1 MIEATQPRLK
11 MILPRLDENELAAL
25 CEWSVGLETR
35 HGIAAPSFCKW
46 LDFEIE
52 HEYRRRQSAGA
63 IEAGSSP
70 LPAMDPR
77 EVSVMLLALT
87 ARTYGPQS
95 PLIGKFFDDVL
106 MHCLALASVQL
117 NEFQSLC
124 EAIQKQAASE
134 E

>member
-25 CEWSVGLETR
+25 CEWAAGLEVR

-46 LDFEIE
+46 LDSEIE

-63 IEAGSSP
+63 IEAGSTP
-70 LPAMDPR
+70 LPSMGPR
-77 EVSVMLLALT
+77 EVSTMLLVLT

-95 PLIGKFFDDVL
+95 QRIGKFFDDVL
-106 MHCLALASVQL
+106 MHCLALAAVQL
-117 NEFQSLC
+117 CEFQTLC
-124 EAIQKQAASE
+124 EAIQKQAEGE